1 MRPSAIIKRVL
12 KEIYH
17 FLSWFSRSKPAMIL
31 AIVLFLLLP
40 VYVFYLAIVVPAS
53 SCDSDFATGDT
64 TLIEL
69 PGIDPDSSQGILE
82 TVKAIGNLELEKA
95 YLANLLE
102 LSQQDSAYLYLN
114 LSDSL
119 LNMEVQGVTMRSCTL
134 TDIRVT
140 RRLRCLNQSQLL
152 NWVSTPFMGQ
162 ADLSTIPKIRYVVKE
177 APKDTN
183 EAALQSAKPIPPDS
197 SSVYF
202 TLYFD
207 KHLTI
212 EVGQNEEPYDEEEEI
227 IDIYQEGIQS
237 VIRSETMRAILHGSS
252 PEPQILIRLQVS
264 KADAR
269 AIYRGLPVHPGLALK
284 LQ

>member
-1 MRPSAIIKRVL
+1 
-12 KEIYH
+12 
-17 FLSWFSRSKPAMIL
+17 MIL

>member
-1 MRPSAIIKRVL
+1 MRPSAILKRVL
-12 KEIYH
+12 KEIYD

-40 VYVFYLAIVVPAS
+40 VYVFYQAIVVPAS
-53 SCDSDFATGDT
+53 SCDSDFATGDS

-69 PGIDPDSSQGILE
+69 PGIDPDSSQGVLE
-82 TVKAIGNLELEKA
+82 AVKAIGNLELEKA
-95 YLANLLE
+95 YLTSLLK
-102 LSQQDSAYLYLN
+102 LSQQDSAYLNLN

-119 LNMEVQGVTMRSCTL
+119 LIMEVQGVTMRSCTL

-152 NWVSTPFMGQ
+152 NWVSTPFKGQ
-162 ADLSTIPKIRYVVKE
+162 ADLSTIPKIRYMVKE

-212 EVGQNEEPYDEEEEI
+212 EVGQFEDPYDDEDEVI
-227 IDIYQEGIQS
+227 GRYQKDVERA
-237 VIRSETMRAILHGSS
+237 IRSETMRAVLHGSS
-252 PEPQILIRLQVS
+252 PDPDILIRFQVS
-264 KADAR
+264 KDDAR
-269 AIYRGLPVHPGLALK
+269 AIFRGLPVHPGLALK